1 MIDFITGFMCGF
13 IIVILILIIF
23 VLKKDCKPEPRIYP
37 LASVSYEIP
46 QTVVPLAIVVK

>member
-1 MIDFITGFMCGF
+1 
-13 IIVILILIIF
+13 LIIF

>member
-13 IIVILILIIF
+13 IIVILILIIC
-23 VLKKDCKPEPRIYP
+23 VLKKDCKPELRIYP
-37 LASVSYEIP
+37 LASVSNEIP

>member
-13 IIVILILIIF
+13 ILVILILIIC

-46 QTVVPLAIVVK
+46 QTEVPLAIVVK